1 MKLRVDFLLE
11 LSITIVKGV
20 KLNLPKMKKIFSLEG
35 FETKD
40 DKERKYF
47 IIKKWSEFSMT
58 NGISHSNSKEVLNEI
73 LEFFKVL
80 DRYFIKRSESKK
92 TMKF

>member
-40 DKERKYF
+40 EKERKYF

-58 NGISHSNSKEVLNEI
+58 NGISYSNSKEDVNEI
-73 LEFFKVL
+73 LQTFKLL
-80 DRYFIKRSESKK
+80 DRYFVKKSENKK
-92 TMKF
+92 IMKF